1 VRIVVCCKT
10 FSGKVE
16 MREPG
21 AAQQRVEE
29 LRMSTPLDTPD
40 WRGMSQQD
48 RDLGLNNGVAV
59 PGSANIVAGWDQRS
73 GEMRA
78 RHSGHLD
85 LRYGPRERNRM
96 DFLKVADDGPTLLLI
111 HGGYWQTRAKETFAT
126 FAGGPLAHDINVAL
140 IGYTLAP
147 DATLDE
153 IVAEIHAGLDF
164 LVAQLPGLGGDPNR
178 IVVSGWSAGGHL
190 TSMALSHPHVRA
202 GMAISGI
209 YDLEPIRHSYL
220 NVKLGLDETM
230 SQRNSTMMQTGG
242 ALKPLSLVVGSAEL
256 PLLRKQTA
264 DFAGHRAKYGLPVTY
279 EEIPGANHFSIMEEL
294 MSPTGRI
301 TTLIRQLF
309 ERI

>member
-1 VRIVVCCKT
+1 
-10 FSGKVE
+10 
-16 MREPG
+16 MN
-21 AAQQRVEE
+21 
-29 LRMSTPLDTPD
+29 TPFDTPD

-59 PGSANIVAGWDQRS
+59 PASADMVAGWDRRS
-73 GEMRA
+73 AEMRA
-78 RHSGHLD
+78 QHPYCLD
-85 LRYGPRERNRM
+85 LRYGPRERNRI
-96 DFLKVADDGPTLLLI
+96 DFLKASDKAPTLLFI
-111 HGGYWQTRAKETFAT
+111 HGGYWQTRAKETFAL
-126 FAGGPLAHDINVAL
+126 FAGGPMAHGINVAL

-153 IVAEIHAGLDF
+153 IVAEIHGGLDF
-164 LVAQLPGLGGDPNR
+164 LAAQLPDLGGDPNR

-190 TSMALSHPHVRA
+190 TSMALSHPHVKA

-220 NVKLGLDETM
+220 NVKLKLDEAT
-230 SQRNSTMMQTGG
+230 SLRNSPMMQAGG
-242 ALKPLSLVVGSAEL
+242 AMKPLSLVVGSAEL

-279 EEIPGANHFSIMEEL
+279 EEIPGANHFTIMDEL

-309 ERI
+309 ERTTG